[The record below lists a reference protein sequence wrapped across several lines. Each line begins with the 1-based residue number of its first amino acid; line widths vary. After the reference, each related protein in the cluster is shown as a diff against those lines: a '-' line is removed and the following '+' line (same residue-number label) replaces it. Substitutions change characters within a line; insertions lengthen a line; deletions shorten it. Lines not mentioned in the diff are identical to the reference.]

1 MTVPISSKTCEVTIT
16 PLLLFTVEEE
26 PIMATLT
33 CSLKLGGVHS

>member
-16 PLLLFTVEEE
+16 PLLLFAVEEE
-26 PIMATLT
+26 PIMATPT